1 MKKPDRSQ
9 VIGIAPAGPCHQV
22 VTIKSERKGNRTYR
36 RKPCSDCPWRKD
48 AKIGE
53 FPVEAYQHSARTA
66 YDMAQETFACHQSG
80 TDKPA
85 TCAGFLLRGAAH
97 NLSVRLGLMEG
108 MIDLHEVSDDG
119 IDLYDSY
126 RDMAI
131 ANGVDP
137 DDERLK
143 PCRD

>member
-1 MKKPDRSQ
+1 MKNRNRSQ
-9 VIGIAPAGPCHQV
+9 VIGIAPAGPDHQV
-22 VTIKSERKGNRTYR
+22 VTIKSEREDNRVYR

-108 MIDLHEVSDDG
+108 KIDLHEVSDDG